1 MDPSPSPVDVTDDE
15 AFSEELNTL
24 LVSTFRSVERYEG
37 RCLRSFYGMGLS
49 ISDAH
54 VIDAVGRGA
63 ATCPDGVTV
72 TAVAE
77 TLGVRNPTATAAVNR
92 LVAKGLLLKERSTGD
107 LRSVNVRLTRD
118 GRRAFRLHRLF
129 HRRMVDAVAGT
140 LPPQERSILASGIRR
155 LKAFFEDTANGGAT
169 DAPVV
174 HNGQDQTA
182 GDKPRG
188 KLED

>member
-1 MDPSPSPVDVTDDE
+1 MNLSPTSTSTADDE
-15 AFSEELNTL
+15 AFSEELNNL
-24 LVSTFRSVERYEG
+24 LVSTFRSIERYEE
-37 RCLRSFYGMGLS
+37 RCLRSFYGMDLS

-63 ATCPDGVTV
+63 SSHPHGVTV

-92 LVAKGLLLKERSTGD
+92 LVAKGFLLKERSTGD
-107 LRSVNVRLTRD
+107 LRSVNVRLTRS

-129 HRRMVDAVAGT
+129 HRRMVDAVAGM
-140 LPPQERSILASGIRR
+140 LPPQERSTLASGIRR
-155 LKAFFEDTANGGAT
+155 LKSFFEDTANGGAT
-169 DAPVV
+169 NAPVV
-174 HNGQDQTA
+174 HNGSDQA
-182 GDKPRG
+182 PGDNPHG